1 MTDFNG
7 NLDITKF
14 NQAYKIVNKIQ
25 GFSKNSAFEFIDFIQ
40 SEYISGNKNND

>member
-14 NQAYKIVNKIQ
+14 NQSYKIVNKIQ
-25 GFSKNSAFEFIDFIQ
+25 GFSKHSAFEFIDFIQ
-40 SEYISGNKNND
+40 HEYISGTKNND